1 MSAGVGTQTDT
12 LVHEETLRRLMQA
25 KPNYMAVMWR
35 NFSRNRFA
43 VAGLIVVIVLLLTAL
58 LTPLF
63 VPRELITAQ
72 NIQNKLM
79 PPGAGHIFGTDHLGR
94 DVLARLLYGSRVSL
108 TIDFVPMVCSL
119 FLGILFGGV
128 AVYHGGFLEGV
139 IMRACD
145 ILSCIPGVLLAL
157 ALVAALGPG
166 LNNVMIAVTIAS
178 VPDMTRYVRSV
189 ILNIVGS
196 EYIEAARGC
205 GTSSAAI
212 VIKHVIPNAAGPL
225 ILSAVSNI
233 AAMIMIGA
241 GLSYLGLGVQLP
253 NPEWGAMLADGQNY
267 FMRAPHIMAV
277 PGFTMLIAVLAFNL
291 TGDGLRDALDP
302 KLR

>member
-1 MSAGVGTQTDT
+1 M
-12 LVHEETLRRLMQA
+12 RLMQK
-25 KPNYMAVMWR
+25 KPNYVLVVWR

-43 VAGLIVVIVLLLTAL
+43 VAGLAVVLVLVLTAVFA
-58 LTPLF
+58 PLI
-63 VPRELITAQ
+63 VPKEMITAQ
-72 NIQNKLM
+72 EIRNKLM
-79 PPGAGHIFGTDHLGR
+79 PPGNGHLFGTDQLGR
-94 DVLARLLYGSRVSL
+94 DIFARLLYGSRVSL
-108 TIDFVPMVCSL
+108 SMGFIPMCCSL
-119 FLGILFGGV
+119 LLGIIFGGI
-128 AVYHGGFLEGV
+128 AVYRGGIVEGA
-139 IMRACD
+139 IMRVCD

-189 ILNIVGS
+189 ILNIIGL
-196 EYIEAARGC
+196 EYIDAARSC
-205 GTSSAAI
+205 GTGSAAI
-212 VIKHVIPNAAGPL
+212 VARHVIPNAAGPL

-233 AAMIMIGA
+233 ASMIMIGA

-267 FMRAPHIMAV
+267 FIRAPHLMAV
-277 PGFTMLIAVLAFNL
+277 PGITMLIAVLAFNL
-291 TGDGLRDALDP
+291 MGDGLRDALDP